1 MADSI
6 LTKKLLDIYKSL
18 LKVNDDTNGID
29 GTDENVVDGNGSAST
44 LYLSTTQ
51 TSVKPSSNN
60 TNSFAVEQNDGT
72 NCIKVDTTNNRV
84 IVGPNNVYVG
94 AGEFVFSA
102 SNLLPVAGYHMM
114 IPCGGTYLGGAA
126 DEIDLGNGTD
136 PATSLDIS
144 GLTEDTDVIH
154 YYWYHQHTI
163 NITGADFFVGSESGT
178 PTCNFNLFNYDLN
191 TAGGANS
198 GDLSNGT
205 RIAWTGANA
214 TSSTKIRHMSSAV
227 TGDNCDAVTVTVATV
242 ESQGTELLHV
252 KGSIKYHIV

>member
-6 LTKKLLDIYKSL
+6 LNKKLLDVYKGL
-18 LKVNDDTNGID
+18 LKINDDTNGID
-29 GTDENVVDGNGSAST
+29 GTDENVVDGNGGTST
-44 LYLSTTQ
+44 LYLSNTQ
-51 TSVKPSSNN
+51 TSVKPTSNN

-102 SNLLPVAGYHMM
+102 SNLVPVAGYHMM
-114 IPCGGTYLGGAA
+114 IPCGGTYLGGAT
-126 DEIDLGNGTD
+126 DEIDLGNGSD

-163 NITGADFFVGSESGT
+163 NITGVDFFYGSESGT
-178 PTCNFNLFNYDLN
+178 PTCNFNLFNYSLDKSN
-191 TAGGANS
+191 GVGS
-198 GDLSNGT
+198 GDLSSGN
-205 RIAWTGANA
+205 RIAWTGSNA
-214 TSSTKIRHMSSAV
+214 TSASKIRYSSSAV
-227 TGDNCDAVTVTVATV
+227 TGDNCNAGTVTVATV
-242 ESQGTELLHV
+242 ESNGTELLHI
-252 KGSIKYHIV
+252 KASIKYHIV